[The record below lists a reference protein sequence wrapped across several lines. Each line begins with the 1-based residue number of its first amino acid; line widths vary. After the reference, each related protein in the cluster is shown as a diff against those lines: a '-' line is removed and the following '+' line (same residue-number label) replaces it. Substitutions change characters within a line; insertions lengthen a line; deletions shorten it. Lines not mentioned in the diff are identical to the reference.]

1 MPCGARDG
9 FLDRK
14 NRIERNTKTTPNP
27 LTAPYASFHPVNPV
41 NPVKKRLSTTQVE
54 GYSPGSKEKSSM
66 TGNQT
71 VALTR
76 FDQALETLEALKKPT
91 GTG

>member
-1 MPCGARDG
+1 
-9 FLDRK
+9 
-14 NRIERNTKTTPNP
+14 
-27 LTAPYASFHPVNPV
+27 
-41 NPVKKRLSTTQVE
+41 
-54 GYSPGSKEKSSM
+54 M